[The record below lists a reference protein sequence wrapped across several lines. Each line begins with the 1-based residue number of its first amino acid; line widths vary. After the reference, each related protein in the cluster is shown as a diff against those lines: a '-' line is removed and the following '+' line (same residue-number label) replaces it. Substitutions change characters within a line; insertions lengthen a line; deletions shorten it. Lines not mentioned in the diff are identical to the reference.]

1 MKEPNFPIIDITE
14 DGFLGDDCFPIHSS
28 SKISISIKDF
38 NKHFL
43 NTIHYDSEGKGFR
56 ISGYELISSS
66 FFIRTKEIRLNF
78 TAINESIDLNSLK
91 QLGIQKASQIYFL
104 EDAEVEGFK
113 DRINSIEN
121 IRELIILLSEHKE
134 EIFK

>member
-14 DGFLGDDCFPIHSS
+14 DGFLGDDCFPVHSS
-28 SKISISIKDF
+28 SIINIRIKDF

-56 ISGYELISSS
+56 ISGYELIASS
-66 FFIRTKEIRLNF
+66 FFSSTKEIRLNF

-104 EDAEVEGFK
+104 DDAEVEGFK
-113 DRINSIEN
+113 DCINSIEN
-121 IRELIILLSEHKE
+121 IRELIILLSEYKE
-134 EIFK
+134 EIFE